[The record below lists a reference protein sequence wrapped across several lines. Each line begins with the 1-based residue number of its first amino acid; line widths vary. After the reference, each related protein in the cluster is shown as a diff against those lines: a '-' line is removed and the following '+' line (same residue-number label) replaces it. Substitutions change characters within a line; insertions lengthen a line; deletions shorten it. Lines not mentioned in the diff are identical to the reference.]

1 MHIVFVRL
9 SFFVDCLQTQSE
21 YPEISFNFDTL
32 VFIAVLDG
40 DKSSSSTEFKSL
52 TSDFPGNELK
62 GEKVSCQ
69 GHFLLFSGAG
79 AITCPELCLH
89 HHLEYQSSTRSSWIS
104 REKNLT
110 AHTNLDAWGLK
121 KLVEQH
127 CPVSSPVAKSSKL
140 LRFLQIFSFT
150 WYQKALDM
158 LQK

>member
-1 MHIVFVRL
+1 MHLVFVRL

-40 DKSSSSTEFKSL
+40 NKSSGSTEFKSL
-52 TSDFPGNELK
+52 TSDFQGNELK
-62 GEKVSCQ
+62 EEKVSCQ
-69 GHFLLFSGAG
+69 GHFLWFSGAG

-89 HHLEYQSSTRSSWIS
+89 PHLEYQCSTRSSWISRKKLIS

-127 CPVSSPVAKSSKL
+127 CPVFSPVAKSSKL

-150 WYQKALDM
+150 W
-158 LQK
+158 